1 MLLKALPPNILPDGL
16 AAQLAS
22 LGISTSTDLI
32 FSSTSLLEIYM
43 RLPSKSISFTDFEA
57 CIDSISEK
65 LAAPGL
71 EAAKLD
77 HETRLDFKMETLSSL
92 DNYLGGGL
100 PCKRI
105 IEISGDKGSG
115 KSVLLLNCVLISLL
129 KNKDISA
136 LWIDT
141 TGDFAIEKAVQI
153 LEYHRQTPDNMEII
167 LQRLHI
173 STAVDIESV
182 QEIIRAL
189 DVQLAHQE
197 SIPRM
202 RCIVI
207 DPVTPL
213 LSPYLSAVSSQGHAI
228 MLAFMRYLHDLA
240 TRYSL
245 LVLVVNNAT
254 LMRARSTNR
263 AQIPVQAVSNPL
275 SAFASTIRKPAL
287 GPSFTFMTDATL
299 WVSLWPEK
307 KQTEERSTAHVIEVF
322 RSKFSV
328 SNVWSPFRINS
339 SGILLAD

>member
-1 MLLKALPPNILPDGL
+1 MLLKSLPPTILPDGL

-57 CIDSISEK
+57 CIDSILEK
-65 LAAPGL
+65 LATPGL

-92 DNYLGGGL
+92 DNYFGGGL
-100 PCKRI
+100 PCKRV

-115 KSVLLLNCVLISLL
+115 KSVLLLNCVLTSLL
-129 KNKDISA
+129 KDKDISA

-141 TGDFAIEKAVQI
+141 TGDFAIEKAVEI
-153 LEYHRQTPDNMEII
+153 LEYHRQTPNNMEII

-228 MLAFMRYLHDLA
+228 MSAFMRYLHDLA
-240 TRYSL
+240 ARYSL

-263 AQIPVQAVSNPL
+263 AQMPIQTVSNPL
-275 SAFASTIRKPAL
+275 SAFASTIRQPAL
-287 GPSFTFMTDATL
+287 GPSFAFMTDATL

-307 KQTEERSTAHVIEVF
+307 TESEERSTAHVIEVF

-339 SGILLAD
+339 SGVLLAD

>member
-1 MLLKALPPNILPDGL
+1 MLLKSLPPTILPDGL

-57 CIDSISEK
+57 CIDSILEK
-65 LAAPGL
+65 LATPGL

-100 PCKRI
+100 PCKRV

-129 KNKDISA
+129 KNKNISA

-141 TGDFAIEKAVQI
+141 TGDFAIEKAVRI
-153 LEYHRQTPDNMEII
+153 LEYHRQTPDNMENI

-228 MLAFMRYLHDLA
+228 MSAFMRYLHDLA

-245 LVLVVNNAT
+245 LVLVP
-254 LMRARSTNR
+254 RSTNKP
-263 AQIPVQAVSNPL
+263 QMPVQTVSNPL

-287 GPSFTFMTDATL
+287 GPSFAFMTDATL

-307 KQTEERSTAHVIEVF
+307 KESEERSTAHVIEVF

-328 SNVWSPFRINS
+328 S
-339 SGILLAD
+339 

>member
-1 MLLKALPPNILPDGL
+1 
-16 AAQLAS
+16 
-22 LGISTSTDLI
+22 
-32 FSSTSLLEIYM
+32 M

-57 CIDSISEK
+57 CIDSILEK
-65 LAAPGL
+65 LATPGL

-92 DNYLGGGL
+92 DNYFGGGL
-100 PCKRI
+100 PCKRV

-115 KSVLLLNCVLISLL
+115 KSVLLLNCVLTSLL
-129 KNKDISA
+129 KDKDISA
-136 LWIDT
+136 L
-141 TGDFAIEKAVQI
+141 VSP
-153 LEYHRQTPDNMEII
+153 TPNNMEII

-228 MLAFMRYLHDLA
+228 MSAFMRYLHDLA
-240 TRYSL
+240 ARYSL

-263 AQIPVQAVSNPL
+263 AQMPVQTVSNPL

-287 GPSFTFMTDATL
+287 GPSFAFMTDATL

-307 KQTEERSTAHVIEVF
+307 TESEERSTAHVIEVF

-339 SGILLAD
+339 SGVLLAD